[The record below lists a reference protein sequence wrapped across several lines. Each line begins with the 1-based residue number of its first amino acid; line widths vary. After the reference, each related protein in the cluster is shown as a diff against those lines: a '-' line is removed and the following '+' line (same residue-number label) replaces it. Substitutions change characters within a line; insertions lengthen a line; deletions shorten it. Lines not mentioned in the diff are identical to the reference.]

1 MNKNFLVL
9 NNILMYNFFKS
20 LELNLGLNESI
31 YLRFKFHF
39 QITTLSDQ
47 LKMAIFHG
55 DSKRIK

>member
-9 NNILMYNFFKS
+9 NNILMHNFFKS

-31 YLRFKFHF
+31 YLRFKVHF

-47 LKMAIFHG
+47 LIWRFK
-55 DSKRIK
+55 KN